1 MTGPVKTVMIP
12 AMTEHTVQETSRNF
26 ASELRSFFALCLLNL
41 VFGAMIL
48 AFGIQFI
55 VTSVLALVEGGIS
68 LGFAAVQVL
77 AWGAIAFLGLRWIL
91 SSVKVMRGVTAIRRE
106 YRALEEPVSG
116 EALTGLIVRMMAQYR
131 ENRPAVRLMTIICT
145 LGGTLFLAL
154 GVLNLLAG
162 ISAAMAG
169 TGPLYIFLVQAG
181 LTSGIGSS
189 LFLSF
194 FAAGINLA
202 IGVISLLSSSW
213 FRRYSRAWDRRLE
226 EASRSE
232 EALRH
237 TMEQG

>member
-1 MTGPVKTVMIP
+1 
-12 AMTEHTVQETSRNF
+12 MTEHTVQETSQNF
-26 ASELRSFFALCLLNL
+26 AAELRSFFSLCLLNL

-48 AFGIQFI
+48 AFGVQFI
-55 VTSVLALVEGGIS
+55 VTSVLALAEGEAS

-91 SSVKVMRGVTAIRRE
+91 SSVKVMRGVTVIRRE

-131 ENRPAVRLMTIICT
+131 ENRQAVRRMTLICT
-145 LGGTLFLAL
+145 LGGAIFLAL

-181 LTSGIGSS
+181 LTSGIGRS

-194 FAAGINLA
+194 VAAGINLA
-202 IGVISLLSSSW
+202 IGIVSLRLSSW
-213 FRRYSRAWDRRLE
+213 FRRYSRAWDLRLA
-226 EASRSE
+226 EASRSG

-237 TMEQG
+237 ALEQG